1 MHAFTRVVALAAV
14 VRFKRT
20 EVNLTARA
28 ENPSTHQHVRF
39 HPLTAIGANDEMHGS
54 DLTSPNLS
62 LHPLALTFLNTPVQ
76 SEKSL
81 MSDRHDQLQ
90 QLVSSAS

>member
-1 MHAFTRVVALAAV
+1 M
-14 VRFKRT
+14 VRFRRT
-20 EVNLTARA
+20 EVDLTARA
-28 ENPSTHQHVRF
+28 KNSSTHQHFRF

-54 DLTSPNLS
+54 DLTSPDLS
-62 LHPLALTFLNTPVQ
+62 FHPLASTFLNAPVQ

-81 MSDRHDQLQ
+81 MSDSHDQLQ